1 MKIKKIS
8 LFVSVA
14 LVTIGLS
21 ACGNNKPGVNTADVK
36 STEKKQKYINQ
47 ENTDAVIKALNS
59 KKPKF
64 KASAI
69 GWEAENR
76 CAVIDDTI
84 MDSYYSDG
92 EEYGFDDPNS
102 GTSVEAFAI
111 KNNLNAEQ
119 SSAIRS
125 LTYGTDEETGVTSN
139 LIWNL
144 YPDSSKDAGTEK
156 DRFPYQGAD
165 VDYVEI
171 SDLKTAP
178 SKYKDSELE
187 ITAKVTYYLH
197 LLDGTKVKHEFTS
210 NKIPEVGNTEFSEE
224 RKQRVLHAQHMNEPL
239 PLDREGY
246 VPFK

>member
-8 LFVSVA
+8 LFVGIA
-14 LVTIGLS
+14 LMTIGLS
-21 ACGNNKPGVNTADVK
+21 ACGNNKPGVNVTDDK
-36 STEKKQKYINQ
+36 STEKQQKYVNQ

-64 KASAI
+64 KATTY
-69 GWEAENR
+69 GWEPDSR
-76 CAVIDDTI
+76 CVVIDDVYNDFGT
-84 MDSYYSDG
+84 DG
-92 EEYGFDDPNS
+92 VYGFDDPNS
-102 GTSVEAFAI
+102 GTSVDAFAI

-119 SSAIRS
+119 SSAIGM
-125 LTYGTDEETGVTSN
+125 LTYGTDKETGVTSN

-171 SDLKTAP
+171 TDLKKAP

-210 NKIPEVGNTEFSEE
+210 NCIPEVGNTKFSEE
-224 RKQRVLHAQHMNEPL
+224 TKQRVLHAQHMNEPL
-239 PLDREGY
+239 RLDREGY

>member
-8 LFVSVA
+8 LFVGVA

-21 ACGNNKPGVNTADVK
+21 ACGNNKPGINTADVK

-64 KASAI
+64 KATTD
-69 GWEAENR
+69 GWEAELR
-76 CAVIDDTI
+76 CVVIDDIYNDFGT
-84 MDSYYSDG
+84 DG
-92 EEYGFDDPNS
+92 VYGFDDPNS

-111 KNNLNAEQ
+111 KNNLNREQ

-144 YPDSSKDAGTEK
+144 YPASSKDAGTEK

-210 NKIPEVGNTEFSEE
+210 NKIPDVGNTEFCEE
-224 RKQRVLHAQHMNEPL
+224 TKQRVLHAQHMNEPL
-239 PLDREGY
+239 RLDREGY